1 MPLIQIV
8 HTSQTKSDRL
18 TAPSAFGNEQP
29 NKEIYMEYI
38 IIENGI
44 IVKHVCAQT
53 KPENAIEVP
62 SGFGGYQ
69 GMKFAALKDD
79 LSGPKP
85 LPQQV
90 SEGIINLPDGYKIN
104 EAGNEIIRMEQA
116 EIDQKYPPKNYAV
129 EGAFEAIEVRK
140 TFDRDGE
147 FGYWVADG
155 MIEMIG
161 EQPGKAYKAVNG
173 QWVFDLPTGQAIKL
187 NAVKTAFAEAS
198 ADAHCTSSAGFV
210 IDANET
216 ANRDINGLVNVLKAT
231 GTENTLFRAYDNSFH
246 SVTIEQLETMLTEI
260 SLNGQYL
267 YQAKWAIEAQI
278 QDAETAEALEA
289 ITVTAESLT
298 ELANALMSAMPETTG
313 DNTNAETV

>member
-1 MPLIQIV
+1 
-8 HTSQTKSDRL
+8 
-18 TAPSAFGNEQP
+18 
-29 NKEIYMEYI
+29 MEYI

-147 FGYWVADG
+147 FGYWPSEG
-155 MIEMIG
+155 LTEMEG
-161 EQPGKAYKAVNG
+161 KQPSPAYKAVSG
-173 QWVFDLPTGQAIKL
+173 QWVLDEDKAAEVAMSEAKTERTEAVSRITVEVDGMVFDGDEKAQERMSRTVAI
-187 NAVKTAFAEAS
+187 A
-198 ADAHCTSSAGFV
+198 
-210 IDANET
+210 T
-216 ANRDINGLVNVLKAT
+216 ANGMPMTT
-231 GTENTLFRAYDNSFH
+231 GTTWVLADNTVAQ
-246 SVTIEQLETMLTEI
+246 VTLRQLAQACLLAGQKQTELWTI
-260 SLNGQYL
+260 PY
-267 YQAKWAIEAQI
+267 EVTH
-278 QDAETAEALEA
+278 AET
-289 ITVTAESLT
+289 
-298 ELANALMSAMPETTG
+298 
-313 DNTNAETV
+313 D